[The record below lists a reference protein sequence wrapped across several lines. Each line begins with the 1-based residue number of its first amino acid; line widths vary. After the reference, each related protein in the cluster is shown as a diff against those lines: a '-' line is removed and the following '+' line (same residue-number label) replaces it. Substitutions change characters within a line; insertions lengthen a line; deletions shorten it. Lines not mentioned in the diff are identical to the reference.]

1 MLGGEFIK
9 GPGIKYASMHLQ
21 KAEFFSFSCLTRMA
35 AKKPPKTSPAGPPT
49 TGETL
54 PAVAGE
60 GTESGG
66 VKKTTV
72 SFHSSEQSQVD
83 EILDA
88 LFRTRRHRGGFSDAI
103 KIALRLCPLDD
114 ETIAKAWDEARAQD
128 GRVLR
133 HRKNS

>member
-1 MLGGEFIK
+1 
-9 GPGIKYASMHLQ
+9 
-21 KAEFFSFSCLTRMA
+21 MA
-35 AKKPPKTSPAGPPT
+35 TKKNPKISADPSP
-49 TGETL
+49 TGEGGPSTT
-54 PAVAGE
+54 GE

-83 EILDA
+83 QILDA

-114 ETIAKAWDEARAQD
+114 ETIANAWDKARAQD

>member
-1 MLGGEFIK
+1 MANFLVFCHE
-9 GPGIKYASMHLQ
+9 
-21 KAEFFSFSCLTRMA
+21 RMA
-35 AKKPPKTSPAGPPT
+35 AKKTSKKSSAGASPAG
-49 TGETL
+49 EVL

-60 GTESGG
+60 RIESVG

-83 EILDA
+83 QILDA
-88 LFRTRRHRGGFSDAI
+88 LFRIRRHRGGFSDAI

>member
-1 MLGGEFIK
+1 M
-9 GPGIKYASMHLQ
+9 S
-21 KAEFFSFSCLTRMA
+21 
-35 AKKPPKTSPAGPPT
+35 AKKSPKTSTARPPPAG
-49 TGETL
+49 EVA
-54 PAVAGE
+54 PAGAGE
-60 GTESGG
+60 GIGPGG

-83 EILDA
+83 QILDA

>member
-1 MLGGEFIK
+1 
-9 GPGIKYASMHLQ
+9 
-21 KAEFFSFSCLTRMA
+21 MA
-35 AKKPPKTSPAGPPT
+35 AKRNPKTSSAGSPPP
-49 TGETL
+49 GGMV

-60 GTESGG
+60 GTEAGG

-83 EILDA
+83 QILDA